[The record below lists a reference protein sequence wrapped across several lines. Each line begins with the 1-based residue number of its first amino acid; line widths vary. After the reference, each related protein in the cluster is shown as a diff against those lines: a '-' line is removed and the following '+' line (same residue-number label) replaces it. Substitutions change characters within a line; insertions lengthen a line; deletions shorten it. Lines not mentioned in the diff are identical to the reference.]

1 MPVVPATAER
11 GKIRRSLPHAPWPV
25 RERYRGACPPAAAV
39 PAAARDEAQ
48 DQARDAAPDRGAAT
62 ARAPGLD
69 GLRALAVLAVMA
81 FHENLSALPG
91 GFLGVDVFFVLSG
104 YLITDML
111 AARFDRWGRIGVAD
125 FWARRA
131 RRLLPALA
139 VMLVTTTAAVAVFEP
154 AQLKNLRPA
163 LLAAVTYTSNWWQA
177 LAHRSYFA
185 VFGPPPV
192 LQHLW
197 SLAVEEQ
204 FYLVWPLVAV
214 LLLRKVRRRRA
225 RAGAAAAGAAG
236 SALLMLALYRPGS
249 DPSLVYYG
257 TATHASALLI
267 GAALAFAWPLAWVAG
282 APSRLVARL
291 DIAGAASVALL
302 AWAAWHFSGSDPAV
316 YPGGLLLAA
325 LAAGGVLLAAAAP
338 GLIGGAL
345 GTRPLRWL
353 GVRSYGI
360 YLWHW
365 PVIAIIAALAGTA
378 ATALPARAA
387 ETVLPIALAAGSW
400 RWIEQP
406 VLRRGLRTSLGG
418 LPADTARRLTALP
431 RSPARALPLMLPLVL
446 VLAACTAGYG
456 LVHPPGGPTLEQQ
469 ISAGARVSAASQA
482 PAGPPGG
489 GPATGSTAARAAG
502 STAANT
508 AGSSGGS
515 RATGP
520 AAGRPRR
527 SRVRLARAS
536 GRDVVAIGDSVML
549 AAAPALQ
556 AAMPGIYIDAQ
567 VSRQMSAGVEV
578 VSQLAADGLLR
589 PVVLVGLGTNGVIST
604 AQIGQLRALIG
615 PSRRLVLVN
624 TYVPRPWQGEVNRT
638 IAAAA
643 RRFRNVLMVNWQA
656 AIAHRTSLL
665 WDDEV
670 HPRPPGGTLYA
681 RVARAVVGR
690 ALALPGLP
698 RPHRASGPAGASRP
712 RRGEATGGSRR

>member
-39 PAAARDEAQ
+39 PAAVRAGARE
-48 DQARDAAPDRGAAT
+48 AAPDRGAAP

-131 RRLLPALA
+131 RRLLPALT

-154 AQLKNLRPA
+154 TQLKNLRPA

-185 VFGPPPV
+185 VFGPPPA

-214 LLLRKVRRRRA
+214 VLLRRVRRRSA

-291 DIAGAASVALL
+291 DIAGAASLALL
-302 AWAAWHFSGSDPAV
+302 AWAAWHFTGSDPAV

-338 GLIGGAL
+338 GLIGGVL
-345 GTRPLRWL
+345 GNRPLRWL

-387 ETVLPIALAAGSW
+387 ETVMPIALAAGSW

-418 LPADTARRLTALP
+418 LPAETARRLAALP

-469 ISAGARVSAASQA
+469 ISAGARISAASQA
-482 PAGPPGG
+482 PAGPPDG
-489 GPATGSTAARAAG
+489 GPAAGRAAG
-502 STAANT
+502 STAATT
-508 AGSSGGS
+508 AGSTGGG
-515 RATGP
+515 RHAAGP
-520 AAGRPRR
+520 AAPRRPGR

-536 GRDVVAIGDSVML
+536 GRDVVAVGDSVML

-567 VSRQMSAGVEV
+567 VSRQMSAGGEV
-578 VSQLAADGLLR
+578 VSQLAADGQLR
-589 PVVLVGLGTNGVIST
+589 PVVVVGLGTNGVISA
-604 AQIGQLRALIG
+604 AQIAQLRALIG
-615 PSRRLVLVN
+615 PARRLVLVN

-643 RRFRNVLMVNWQA
+643 RRFRNVLLVNWQA

-681 RVARAVVGR
+681 RVVRAVVGR
-690 ALALPGLP
+690 ALALPGSP
-698 RPHRASGPAGASRP
+698 RPHRSSRP
-712 RRGEATGGSRR
+712 VRGGNGRSRR